1 MSTSTEVTVTIKP
14 NLAIKEPPMC
24 KVIYLNDDV
33 TTMEFV
39 VSSLINYFGH
49 TAESALELTEDIH
62 NSGSAVVAVLPH
74 ELAEQKGIEVTLE
87 AVSQGYPLKIKLEF
101 Q

>member
-39 VSSLINYFGH
+39 VASLINYFGH
-49 TAESALELTEDIH
+49 TAESALDLTEDIH

-87 AVSQGYPLKIKLEF
+87 AVSRGYPLKIKLEF
-101 Q
+101 K